1 MSICSLTKNQTLS
14 QKTPQV
20 YCFPRHS
27 FNPPAH
33 TTLLVFPLSTS
44 YTHPEIATSSG
55 TRFDF
60 FRYSTSSTTA
70 LSRSG
75 NARKLGTFSLSSATA
90 SSLYRPHQSARLIS
104 PPDQPHR
111 RKHKPEIILDN
122 RHRILVLKRQH
133 PAPRMLDQ
141 HNLIGGQQLLA
152 DDNGA
157 ERVGGRAPCLFLSQ
171 KIPINIT
178 IRLVSGDRETLTL
191 RMTWA
196 SPSSMPNARA
206 GSMRASM
213 HVTTRY
219 FLAGGRARWPLSK
232 LAAYSAEAA
241 STLFWMADILGVV
254 VKARRWEAM
263 VVLLRPRRTVVGAA
277 RCFRRRV
284 CWRMLVVVVGT
295 VF

>member
-1 MSICSLTKNQTLS
+1 MSHISISVRSLRIKS
-14 QKTPQV
+14 
-20 YCFPRHS
+20 FPRK
-27 FNPPAH
+27 PPKCTAFLAFPSSSPPH

-55 TRFDF
+55 TSFDF

-90 SSLYRPHQSARLIS
+90 LSLHHPHSQLTSSPIHCSQPRGRENTNPRLFLTTATASLCSNVNIPHPVCLTSTISLVASSCWLMTMERSAS
-104 PPDQPHR
+104 AAEPPAYSLQ
-111 RKHKPEIILDN
+111 N
-122 RHRILVLKRQH
+122 ARQH
-133 PAPRMLDQ
+133 RHP
-141 HNLIGGQQLLA
+141 
-152 DDNGA
+152 
-157 ERVGGRAPCLFLSQ
+157 
-171 KIPINIT
+171 
-178 IRLVSGDRETLTL
+178 VSGDRQALTL

-196 SPSSMPNARA
+196 SPSSMPNALA

-254 VKARRWEAM
+254 VKARRWK
-263 VVLLRPRRTVVGAA
+263 VLSRPRRMVGAG
-277 RCFRRRV
+277 RWFRRRV
-284 CWRMLVVVVGT
+284 CWRMLVVVGST